1 MTVSLQ
7 MVNRFTLHFA
17 NRKKDRSVDVEV
29 KRQQK
34 NMQQKKKHQIQKT
47 EFDESKVPNKIQYF
61 DYSLLAIVIFLVCF
75 GLVMLY
81 STSSYSAQV
90 KFGDS
95 MYFFK
100 RQAIISAGS
109 VGVMLF
115 VSIIHYH
122 WYARLAKLAYWVS
135 FVLMALVLTPL
146 GVEAY
151 GARRWIQLPFGQT
164 MQPAEVTKI
173 AVIMFIPLL
182 ICKAGKRI
190 KDWEVF
196 GKIFLWGVAAAAGVY
211 FLTDNL
217 STAIIVFG
225 MVCIMLFVVHPL
237 TAPFV
242 TLAAAA
248 SVLIVI
254 VVKILDVL
262 MDSSSN
268 FRIGRILVWLH
279 PEEYSS
285 EGGFQVL
292 QGLYAIGSGGF
303 FGKGLGN
310 SAQKMVI
317 PEVQNDMILAIICE
331 ELGVFGAIVMLTLF
345 GMLLYRLMF
354 IAQNAPDLYGSL
366 MVTGIFAH
374 IAIQVI
380 LNVCVVLNIIPTT
393 GITLPFVSYG
403 GTSILFLMVEM
414 GIALGVSGRI
424 KIEES

>member
-279 PEEYSS
+279 PEEYSAK
-285 EGGFQVL
+285 GGFQVL

-354 IAQNAPDLYGSL
+354 IAQNAPDLYSSL